1 MANERTPQWQPLAAL
16 PVIAQVIDGM
26 LVSTQ
31 EHHLTLQAARHRPY
45 TLDDYTVQRTQK
57 VYREQAEY
65 LALYEQ
71 QLTRWQVEVLTA
83 AQRHEIERL
92 TSQLQRLRTENEA
105 LLQLAATLATQ
116 TIEQLLK
123 KSEAE
128 VGEEFLRRP
137 Q

>member
-1 MANERTPQWQPLAAL
+1 MANERTPHWQPLTAL
-16 PVIAQVIDGM
+16 PVVAQVIDGM

-31 EHHLTLQAARHRPY
+31 ENHLTLQAARHRPY

-65 LALYEQ
+65 FPLYEQ
-71 QLTRWQVEVLTA
+71 QLARWQAEVLTA
-83 AQRHEIERL
+83 EQQYEIARL
-92 TSQLQRLRTENEA
+92 ARQLERLRTENEA